1 MPEENWTGVLA
12 SCRDWPVENV
22 SAGVT
27 DGHETLAV
35 IGDPERIYR
44 LASISKVFTAWAC
57 LVAVEEGS
65 VDLEDPVGPPGA
77 TLRHC
82 LAHAAGYAFDGRDA
96 IARVGSRRIYSNT
109 GIEVAAEHVAA
120 RTGIPF
126 SAYLDEAVLS
136 PLGLVHTALRG
147 SPAHGIHSSL
157 TDVLAFAREML
168 VPTLIATETADAAT
182 RVQFPELSG
191 AVPGFGHFDPN
202 PWGLG
207 MEVRGVKSPHWM
219 GARTS
224 RRTFG
229 HFGGSGTMFWV
240 DPDIGL
246 SLVALSDR
254 SFDEWAEIAKVR
266 WAQLSDSV
274 IAHGGAR

>member
-1 MPEENWTGVLA
+1 MPEENWTGVLD

-27 DGHETLAV
+27 DGRVTLAAF
-35 IGDPERIYR
+35 GDLQRIYR

-65 VDLEDPVGPPGA
+65 VDLDDPVGPPGA

-82 LAHAAGYAFDGRDA
+82 LAHAAGYGFDGRDA
-96 IARVGSRRIYSNT
+96 IARVGSRRIYSNA
-109 GIEVAAEHVAA
+109 GIEIAAEHVAA
-120 RTGIPF
+120 RTGIAF
-126 SAYLDEAVLS
+126 SVYLDEAVLS
-136 PLGLVHTALRG
+136 PLGLVHTTLRG
-147 SPAHGIHSSL
+147 SPAHGISSSL

-168 VPTLIATETADAAT
+168 SPALIATETAAEAT

-191 AVPGFGHFDPN
+191 VVPGFGHFEPN

-207 MEVRGVKSPHWM
+207 MEVHGEKSPHWM
-219 GARTS
+219 GTLTS

-246 SLVALSDR
+246 SLVALTDR
-254 SFDEWAEIAKVR
+254 SFEEWAETAKVR
-266 WAQLSDSV
+266 WSDLSDSV
-274 IAHGGAR
+274 IAQGARR